1 MRRILMIMAVA
12 VMGLAGACC
21 FAQSSSEDEV
31 YTAASTMPSF
41 PGGADALQKWVAEHT
56 VFPES
61 ALKEGI
67 TEGRVITQFVVTKTG
82 KIGEVRIVRGSFPDF
97 DAEAVRVVKL
107 LPDFNPGKLDDWK
120 PVDVWYTLPITFK
133 APK

>member
-12 VMGLAGACC
+12 VMGLAGVCC
-21 FAQSSSEDEV
+21 FAQSGSEDEV
-31 YTAASTMPSF
+31 YTAVSTMPSF

-67 TEGRVITQFVVTKTG
+67 TEGRV
-82 KIGEVRIVRGSFPDF
+82 RGSFPDF

-120 PVDVWYTLPITFK
+120 SVDVWYTLPITFK

>member
-12 VMGLAGACC
+12 VMGLAGVCC
-21 FAQSSSEDEV
+21 FAQDGGEDKV
-31 YTAASTMPSF
+31 YTAVSTMPSF

-61 ALKEGI
+61 ALEEGI

-82 KIGEVRIVRGSFPDF
+82 KIGEVKIVRGSFPDF
-97 DAEAVRVVKL
+97 DAEAERVVKS